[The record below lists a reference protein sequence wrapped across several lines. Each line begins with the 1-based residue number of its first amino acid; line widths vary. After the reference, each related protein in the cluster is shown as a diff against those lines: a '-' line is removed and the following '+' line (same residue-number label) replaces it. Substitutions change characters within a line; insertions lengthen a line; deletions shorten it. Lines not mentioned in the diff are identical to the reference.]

1 MREKIYI
8 NQHKRKCIYIYNIHI
23 YMVYILTYLITLREP
38 SELSARVTHG
48 NRGSHCVTH
57 GQNFL
62 LQFQLHFD
70 K

>member
-1 MREKIYI
+1 
-8 NQHKRKCIYIYNIHI
+8 
-23 YMVYILTYLITLREP
+23 MVYILTYLITLREP

-57 GQNFL
+57 GRNFL
-62 LQFQLHFD
+62 LQFKLHFD